1 MSISIRQVSKTF
13 GAFRALD
20 GVNLEVPS
28 GGLTALL
35 GPSGSGKTTLLRIVA
50 GLESVDEG
58 TSGEILFDGQPV
70 TDNPVNRRQV
80 GFVFQHYALFRHM
93 TVFENVAFG
102 LRVKPRA
109 QRPSQAEIRER
120 VQELLRLVQL
130 EQLAQRFPS
139 QLSGGQRQRIALARA
154 LAIQPRVLLLD
165 EPFGALDAQVRAEL
179 RRWLRHLHDTIHVTS
194 IFVTHDQEEAL
205 EVADRVVVMNRGRIE
220 QVGEPN
226 EVFQNP
232 ATEFV
237 MKFLGDVNVFHGRL
251 HNAEPVFTGEP
262 AAGDAVRLLVRPH
275 DLTVQMQPGDGVSLQ
290 ARVYRVL
297 LAGSLVKIE
306 LTSQGRVVQVH
317 VPHETYRATP
327 VVAGQ
332 EVYLVP
338 KVSRLYGAEA
348 EAIEYVI

>member
-1 MSISIRQVSKTF
+1 MSISIRQISKTF
-13 GAFRALD
+13 GSFRALD
-20 GVNLEVPS
+20 AVSLEVAS

-50 GLESVDEG
+50 GLESADEG
-58 TSGEILFDGQPV
+58 LGGQILFDGLPV

-93 TVFENVAFG
+93 TVFDNVAFG
-102 LRVKPRA
+102 LKVKPRG
-109 QRPSQAEIRER
+109 QRPSKAEIRER
-120 VQELLRLVQL
+120 VYELLKLVQL
-130 EQLAQRFPS
+130 EQLAARFPS

-154 LAIQPRVLLLD
+154 LAIQPKVLLLD

-205 EVADRVVVMNRGRIE
+205 EVADSIVVMNKGRVE

-232 ATEFV
+232 ASEFV

-251 HNAEPVFTGEP
+251 HNEAPVFTDEPRGE
-262 AAGDAVRLLVRPH
+262 GAVRLLVRPH
-275 DLTVQMQPGDGVSLQ
+275 DLTVQLLPGAGISLPAQ
-290 ARVYRVL
+290 VCRVL
-297 LAGSLVKIE
+297 LAGPLAKIE

-317 VPHETYRATP
+317 VPHETYQATP
-327 VVAGQ
+327 VAAGQ
-332 EVYLVP
+332 RVYLVP
-338 KVSRLYGAEA
+338 KESRLYGAAA
-348 EAIEYVI
+348 EAMEYVI